1 MTTDF
6 SFKDIEREAVVESI
20 PKVTEEDIK
29 FVIDTIC
36 KEARYDRPS
45 VRQLFFG
52 MCTAFTRLG
61 MGHKV
66 NSRDAGAG
74 KSYILNKVSSY
85 FPDKYVLILGRCF
98 KQGFSAYGR

>member
-1 MTTDF
+1 MSEEDF
-6 SFKDIEREAVVESI
+6 SYNDMEKEAVAKSI
-20 PKVTEEDIK
+20 PKVTEENIK

-66 NSRDAGAG
+66 NSKGC
-74 KSYILNKVSSY
+74 
-85 FPDKYVLILGRCF
+85 RC
-98 KQGFSAYGR
+98 R